1 MSKHA
6 YLIIAHNKFEQLK
19 MLCEMLDFEQNDI
32 YIHIDAHV
40 TDFDADS
47 FRPALR
53 HSKLEFAERTR
64 VNWGGYSQIQ
74 AELNL
79 LKAAADSGED
89 YSYYHLLSGADLPLR
104 PAQEIWDFFEQRGT
118 EFIHFSAHDFAVEER
133 TQERAKCYHLLQEKV
148 GRPTGWLYY
157 LERGLVEAQ
166 NETASRGCIADRSGS
181 ALRARLQS
189 TFCPKRTGLNLRF
202 LMAAASMS
210 VFCKR

>member
-1 MSKHA
+1 MGKHA

-32 YIHIDAHV
+32 YMHIDAHV

-47 FRPALR
+47 FRPSLR
-53 HSKLEFAERTR
+53 HSKMKFAERTR

-79 LKAAADSGED
+79 LKAAANSGED

-104 PAQEIWDFFEQRGT
+104 PAQEIWGFFEQRGT
-118 EFIHFSAHDFAVEER
+118 EFIHFSAHDFAMEER

-148 GRPTGWLYY
+148 GNRPD
-157 LERGLVEAQ
+157 
-166 NETASRGCIADRSGS
+166 GCIIWSAALWRCRSCFG
-181 ALRARLQS
+181 L
-189 TFCPKRTGLNLRF
+189 TG
-202 LMAAASMS
+202 
-210 VFCKR
+210 

>member
-53 HSKLEFAERTR
+53 RSKLKFAERTR

-79 LKAAADSGED
+79 LKAAADSGEN

-118 EFIHFSAHDFAVEER
+118 EFIHFSAHDSLWKKER
-133 TQERAKCYHLLQEKV
+133 RSAQSAIICCRKRWAD
-148 GRPTGWLYY
+148 RPG
-157 LERGLVEAQ
+157 
-166 NETASRGCIADRSGS
+166 GCIIWS
-181 ALRARLQS
+181 AVWWRRRRCFGL
-189 TFCPKRTGLNLRF
+189 TG
-202 LMAAASMS
+202 
-210 VFCKR
+210 